1 MKNKIIRENMCLCFK
16 EMGMG
21 DSDNVDEPEKKLLD
35 FSDNEVIS
43 HTYFL
48 NQNVSFYTIQDV
60 ASSSVVSAPEP
71 IVVPDKAK
79 DFRAWLTVIIEIMIL
94 FFFRTQVLFIIFMIS
109 LHSFKRNSGASC
121 GSDVR
126 GSLLMYYR
134 CSFIIFLF
142 YAFLTLLN

>member
-48 NQNVSFYTIQDV
+48 N
-60 ASSSVVSAPEP
+60 
-71 IVVPDKAK
+71 
-79 DFRAWLTVIIEIMIL
+79 
-94 FFFRTQVLFIIFMIS
+94 
-109 LHSFKRNSGASC
+109 
-121 GSDVR
+121 
-126 GSLLMYYR
+126 
-134 CSFIIFLF
+134 
-142 YAFLTLLN
+142 